1 MQNLQVGHEA
11 EVTFDAIPGRAFAG
25 HVQKVS
31 PAIAQGQLM
40 PSGELINFDL
50 AAQRAQQGRIALMI
64 EIDDDLSEYNIPAGA
79 KAEVAVYSE
88 NWKPF
93 SIIRRVLL
101 RVKSWQKYIFPGG

>member
-1 MQNLQVGHEA
+1 
-11 EVTFDAIPGRAFAG
+11 
-25 HVQKVS
+25 VS

-40 PSGELINFDL
+40 PSGKLINFDL

-101 RVKSWQKYIFPGG
+101 RMKSWQKYIFPGG